1 MVAAMSPAE
10 RKAHEIA
17 EKERLKDLELGH
29 EGAGSFNVISV
40 DWQKRKLEQE
50 RKQREEERKQWEK
63 DFSTFFLSFF
73 FFNVLS
79 NFFNRSANPMM
90 MILIYICIYLF
101 LHRKL

>member
-1 MVAAMSPAE
+1 MGFAERLKKLDKTLKKKKERKKVEKEKQKDAAQKKYDEMVAAMSPAE

-50 RKQREEERKQWEK
+50 RSILNRK
-63 DFSTFFLSFF
+63 
-73 FFNVLS
+73 N
-79 NFFNRSANPMM
+79 N
-90 MILIYICIYLF
+90 ILYPTMV
-101 LHRKL
+101 KL